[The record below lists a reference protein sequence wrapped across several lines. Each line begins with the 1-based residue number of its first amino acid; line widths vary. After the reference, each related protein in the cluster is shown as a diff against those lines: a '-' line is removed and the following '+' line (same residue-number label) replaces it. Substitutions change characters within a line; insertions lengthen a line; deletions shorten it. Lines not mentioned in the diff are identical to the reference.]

1 MIEDIDAL
9 LWGPGPIILVQELF
23 GPDWNQVFNLIAL
36 LGDVQVVVFIGAV
49 LLWMIGT
56 RAAYSLV
63 GTVLLAGTVN
73 HILMRAFGVP
83 RPYAPEITAHLAI
96 GIPSFPSGHTVT
108 ATVTWGMLSMWGL
121 IPRSL
126 AGAIVAGV
134 MVSRLYLG
142 VHYLADL
149 LGGLVLGLIV
159 LALYVPLSA
168 PVLCWFSRR
177 SSRFFAILGVTAV
190 VSAITAFPFF
200 SDLLSGWQTLGALA
214 GAGIAIPLQHRY
226 VRYSPGSAPLRQ
238 QVARLLLG
246 LAGLVG
252 LLLPGL
258 LIGDSMPVLG
268 AVSYALAV
276 IWALLI
282 APSVFMRLGLAP
294 RTERPRGLRDRDP
307 DAPSAGTT
315 RPLAERIERSGS

>member
-1 MIEDIDAL
+1 MIRTLVGL
-9 LWGPGPIILVQELF
+9 LWGPGPITLVQELF
-23 GPDWNQVFNLIAL
+23 GPAWYPVFNSIAL
-36 LGDVQVVVFIGAV
+36 LGDIQVVVFLGAV
-49 LLWMIGT
+49 RLWMMGV

-63 GTVLLAGTVN
+63 ATVLLAGIVN
-73 HILMRAFGVP
+73 HLMMRAFGVP
-83 RPYAPEITAHLAI
+83 RPYAPEIVAHLQI

-108 ATVTWGMLSMWGL
+108 ATVTWGLLSMWGL

-126 AGAIVAGV
+126 AAVIVAGV

-142 VHYLADL
+142 IHYLADV
-149 LGGLVLGLIV
+149 LGGAALGLIV
-159 LALYVPLSA
+159 LALYLPLSPA
-168 PVLCWFSRR
+168 IVRWFSRR
-177 SSRFFAILGVTAV
+177 SSRFFAVLGTVTVVAV
-190 VSAITAFPFF
+190 VAVFPVF

-226 VRYSPGSAPLRQ
+226 VRYSPGTTPLRRQ
-238 QVARLLLG
+238 GVRLLLG

-258 LIGDSMPVLG
+258 LIGDSAPVLG
-268 AVSYALAV
+268 AVSYALAA
-276 IWALLI
+276 IRALLI
-282 APSVFMRLGLAP
+282 APPVFTRLGLAP